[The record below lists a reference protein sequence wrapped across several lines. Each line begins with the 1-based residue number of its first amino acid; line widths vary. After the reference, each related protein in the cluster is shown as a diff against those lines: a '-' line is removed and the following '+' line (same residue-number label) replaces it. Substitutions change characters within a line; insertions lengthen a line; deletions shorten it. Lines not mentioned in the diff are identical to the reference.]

1 MSLASQLAQGV
12 AALSLQLP
20 DGAETRL
27 LAYLELLQKWNKV
40 YNLTAIRDADQMVGR
55 HLLDSLAVLAHIDGK
70 HIVDVGSGA
79 GLPGI
84 PLAITKPEASIC
96 LLEVNHKKAT
106 FLQQAI
112 TELGL
117 ANASVVAD
125 RVEDFKPTTKFDVVI
140 SRAFA
145 DLSEYVTLAGHLCA
159 HGGFVVAMKGLHP
172 FEELSQLPAN
182 VADKKV
188 IRLEVPNL
196 AAERHLVLMTLKP
209 V

>member
-1 MSLASQLAQGV
+1 MSQAAQLAQGL

-20 DGAETRL
+20 AGAESRL
-27 LAYLELLQKWNKV
+27 LDYLELLQKWNKV
-40 YNLTAIRDADQMVGR
+40 YNLTAIREADQMVSR
-55 HLLDSLAVLAHIDGK
+55 HLLDSLSVLAHISGK
-70 HIVDVGSGA
+70 RIIDIGSGA

-84 PLAITKPEASIC
+84 ALAIARPEASVC

-117 ANASVVAD
+117 RNANVVAN
-125 RVEDFKPTTKFDVVI
+125 RVEEFRPATNFDVVI

-145 DLSEYVTLAGHLCA
+145 DLSEYVALAGHLCT
-159 HGGFVVAMKGLHP
+159 HDGVIVAMKGLHP

-182 VADKKV
+182 VVDKKV
-188 IRLEVPNL
+188 IRLEVPGL
-196 AAERHLVLMTLKP
+196 AAERHLVLMTLRAS
-209 V
+209 